1 MAGDIVGATDVGVV
15 PTAGVAGGPSWRLEV
30 NVDWGQVLLVVGVL
44 VPSVILHEV
53 SHGVVAL
60 WYGDDTAKEAGRL
73 TLNPL
78 RHIDPFGTVILPAM
92 LALGGLGAFGY
103 AKPVP
108 VQPSRLRDPRQH
120 SLYVSLVGPAV
131 NIVLALLAVVVY
143 RSFYEV
149 ERFGGGIAIEPSLGA
164 RIVFYFGFVNVVLA
178 VFNLLPIPPLD
189 GSAMV
194 ERVLPNSWWPTW
206 LKLRQ
211 WSMGVLLI
219 VVLALPGA
227 LAGVFRPAIDL
238 YAKLL

>member
-1 MAGDIVGATDVGVV
+1 MNA
-15 PTAGVAGGPSWRLEV
+15 
-30 NVDWGQVLLVVGVL
+30 DWGQVALVVAVL

-78 RHIDPFGTVILPAM
+78 RHVDPFGTVILPAM

-108 VQPSRLRDPRQH
+108 VQPSRLRNPRQH

-131 NIVLALLAVVVY
+131 NVALALVAVVVY
-143 RSFYEV
+143 RTFYEV
-149 ERFGGGIAIEPSLGA
+149 ERFGGGIAIEQSLGA
-164 RIVFYFGFVNVVLA
+164 RIVFFFGFINVILA

-189 GSAMV
+189 GSAMI
-194 ERVLPNSWWPTW
+194 ERVLPASWWPAW
-206 LKLRQ
+206 HKLRT
-211 WSMGVLLI
+211 WSMGLLLVI
-219 VVLALPGA
+219 VLAVPGA
-227 LAGVFRPAIDL
+227 LAGVLRPAIDL
-238 YAKLL
+238 YSKLL

>member
-1 MAGDIVGATDVGVV
+1 M
-15 PTAGVAGGPSWRLEV
+15 
-30 NVDWGQVLLVVGVL
+30 NVDWVQVALVVGVL

-53 SHGVVAL
+53 SHGAVAL
-60 WYGDDTAKEAGRL
+60 WYGDDTAKKAGRL

-78 RHIDPFGTVILPAM
+78 RHIDPLGTVILPAL
-92 LALGGLGAFGY
+92 LALSGLGAFGY

-108 VQPSRLRDPRQH
+108 VQPSRLRNPRQH

-131 NIVLALLAVVVY
+131 NIALALVAVVVY
-143 RSFYEV
+143 RSFFEV
-149 ERFGGGIAIEPSLGA
+149 RRFGDGVAIEPSLGA
-164 RIVFYFGFVNVVLA
+164 RVVFFFGFINVILA

-194 ERVLPNSWWPTW
+194 ERVLPASWWPTW

-211 WSMGVLLI
+211 WSFGVLLVI
-219 VVLALPGA
+219 VLALPGA

-238 YAKLL
+238 YSRLL